1 MEQFSEQFKV
11 SLENIAGQLYNAML
25 KECKKAIKAE
35 GMDYQSGFE
44 EGIRTGKNKVLE
56 NFPCWKI
63 APKDDYTRETVL
75 ALAGEFGYRVVY
87 RGQLIKEGWKYISI
101 KTLKMLP
108 VEVVEEGE
116 E

>member
-11 SLENIAGQLYNAML
+11 SLENISGQLYNAML
-25 KECKKAIKAE
+25 KECKRAIKAE

-75 ALAGEFGYRVVY
+75 ALAGEFGYRIVY
-87 RGQLIKEGWKYISI
+87 RGQLIKEGWKYIAI
-101 KTLKMLP
+101 KTLKILP

>member
-1 MEQFSEQFKV
+1 MEQFSEQFKTA
-11 SLENIAGQLYNAML
+11 LENIAGQLYNATL

-44 EGIRTGKNKVLE
+44 EGIRTGKNKVLK

-87 RGQLIKEGWKYISI
+87 RGQLIKEGWKYIPLKS
-101 KTLKMLP
+101 LKMLP
-108 VEVVEEGE
+108 VEAEEGE